1 MNQREAT
8 NNSSDERSELVKWF
22 SDLGKDSEN
31 LVGEKGANL
40 SEIYNLKLPITPG
53 FIVTTKA
60 YDYFLENSPGLNNKI
75 KGLLEKINY
84 EDPIL
89 LNDIAEVIRNGIMEA
104 HMPQILEEEIL
115 DAYDSLGAGD
125 LSDIYGSALDI
136 LQNAQEPI
144 FVAVRSSAPAGNN
157 PKEGLVVQQDSFLNV
172 KGESELITHIKKCFA
187 SLFTPNE
194 IYARYKKG
202 LKDSPI
208 KLAVIVQ
215 KMVDSNKSGV
225 IFSKNPNNLD
235 ENMIIQAIW
244 GLGEGASSKIITP
257 DEYVLNKNLE
267 IIDIKVAKKEIAI
280 TRDSSGSRITIPL
293 REEKSKQ
300 QVLTKREL
308 TRLAKLSL
316 EIEEHYKRPQCIE
329 FAIEGEDIYLV
340 QTREMKTNHSNKEIK
355 IEEDI
360 KREIKEPVEPE
371 KIQEIKPVATK
382 TKTKVKLIINSP
394 SFVDRAIHTGIKSA
408 GIIKIED
415 IILESGKHPKYYLT
429 KNAVKEYEDIIFK
442 ELNKIAEHF
451 NELWIRTSDIIG
463 DEFPELEGTPNEK
476 EANPRLGLHGIRF
489 SLNNPEIFEAELNA
503 FKRVS
508 ESGKEVG
515 VIIPNLVQIDELQK
529 VKEILDKINFK
540 EVRIGVSI
548 ETPASVQLINQICDE
563 RINFISI
570 DINSLT
576 QNILS
581 IDKRNKNVSYL
592 YNELHPA
599 ILYQLSYIIRVAKKK
614 GVKTS
619 IILESEKKE
628 ELIPFLIKEGIDIIC
643 MKAEDTE
650 KIVNCI
656 KEVEENII
664 KGTDQEPRKYTPKEN
679 KSEETPVIKGIEKLH
694 ER

>member
-267 IIDIKVAKKEIAI
+267 IIDIRVAKKEIAI

-515 VIIPNLVQIDELQK
+515 VIIPNLVQID
-529 VKEILDKINFK
+529 N
-540 EVRIGVSI
+540 
-548 ETPASVQLINQICDE
+548 
-563 RINFISI
+563 
-570 DINSLT
+570 
-576 QNILS
+576 
-581 IDKRNKNVSYL
+581 Y
-592 YNELHPA
+592 
-599 ILYQLSYIIRVAKKK
+599 KK
-614 GVKTS
+614 
-619 IILESEKKE
+619 
-628 ELIPFLIKEGIDIIC
+628 
-643 MKAEDTE
+643 
-650 KIVNCI
+650 
-656 KEVEENII
+656 
-664 KGTDQEPRKYTPKEN
+664 
-679 KSEETPVIKGIEKLH
+679 
-694 ER
+694 

>member
-1 MNQREAT
+1 MDQKEAA
-8 NNSSDERSELVKWF
+8 NNSSDEKPELVKWF
-22 SDLGKDSEN
+22 SELGKNSEN

-53 FIVTTKA
+53 FVVTTKA

-84 EDPIL
+84 EDPVL
-89 LNDIAEVIRNGIMEA
+89 LNDIAEVIINSIIEA
-104 HMPQILEEEIL
+104 HMPPILEEEIL
-115 DAYDSLGAGD
+115 ESYDSLGASD

-144 FVAVRSSAPAGNN
+144 FVAVRSSALTGNN
-157 PKEGLVVQQDSFLNV
+157 SKEGLVVQQDSFLNI
-172 KGESELITHIKKCFA
+172 KGENELISHIKKCFA

-194 IYARYKKG
+194 IYSRYKQG

-225 IFSKNPNNLD
+225 IFSKNPNHPD
-235 ENMIIQAIW
+235 ENIIIQAIW
-244 GLGEGASSKIITP
+244 GLGEGAASKIITP
-257 DEYVLNKNLE
+257 DEYTLNKNLE
-267 IIDIKVAKKEIAI
+267 IVDIKVAKKEIAI
-280 TRDSSGSRITIPL
+280 TRDSSGSKITIPL

-300 QVLTKREL
+300 QVLTKKEI

-316 EIEEHYKRPQCIE
+316 EIEEHYKKPQCIE

-340 QTREMKTNHSNKEIK
+340 QTREIKINHSNKENK
-355 IEEDI
+355 IEEDV
-360 KREIKEPVEPE
+360 KREIKEHIGTE
-371 KIQEIKPVATK
+371 KIQEIKPVTTK
-382 TKTKVKLIINSP
+382 TKTKVKIIINSP
-394 SFVDRAIHTGIKSA
+394 SFVDRAIQTGIKSA
-408 GIIKIED
+408 GIIRIED
-415 IILESGKHPKYYLT
+415 IILESGKHQNYYLA
-429 KNAVKEYEDIIFK
+429 KNAIKEYENIIFK
-442 ELNKIAEHF
+442 EINKIAEHF
-451 NELWIRTSDIIG
+451 NELWIRTSDIIS
-463 DEFPELEGTPNEK
+463 DEFPELEGTPKEK

-489 SLNNPEIFEAELNA
+489 SLNNPEILEAELNA
-503 FKRVS
+503 FKRIS
-508 ESGKEVG
+508 ELGKEVG
-515 VIIPNLVQIDELQK
+515 IIIPNLIQIEEIRK
-529 VKEILDKINFK
+529 VKEILNKINFK
-540 EVRIGVSI
+540 EVKIGISI
-548 ETPASVQLINQICDE
+548 ETPASVQMINQICDE
-563 RINFISI
+563 GINLISI
-570 DINSLT
+570 EISNLT

-599 ILYQLSYIIRVAKKK
+599 ILYQLSYLIRVAKKK

-628 ELIPFLIKEGIDIIC
+628 ELIPLLVKEGIDIIC
-643 MKAEDTE
+643 IKTEDIEKTMNYIKDAEE
-650 KIVNCI
+650 K
-656 KEVEENII
+656 II

-679 KSEETPVIKGIEKLH
+679 KTEEIPTIKGIEKLH